1 MNDFIK
7 IEQEPAIVAAIRK
20 AEACT
25 SGEIRVYITDRWVF
39 RIESHAR
46 KIFCK
51 LGLEKTRHRNA
62 ALICVFSRRKRFTI
76 LGDEGINRF
85 VEPAFWENLAGRFSQ
100 RLHETTHAEALREL
114 IETIGSLM
122 ARHWPP
128 EESNPDELPNEIVR
142 DS

>member
-7 IEQEPAIVAAIRK
+7 IEQEPSIVAAIRD
-20 AEACT
+20 AEART

-46 KIFCK
+46 KVFRK
-51 LGLEKTRHRNA
+51 LGLENTKRRNA

-76 LGDEGINRF
+76 LGDEGINQF
-85 VEPAFWENLAGRFSQ
+85 VEETYWESLAGRFSQ
-100 RLHETTHAEALREL
+100 RLHETSHAEALREL
-114 IETIGSLM
+114 IESIGNRM

-128 EESNPDELPNEIVR
+128 EESNPDELPNVIVR